1 LYIIRG
7 LRKCKQ
13 LNSNNNEYNSNSI
26 KYSNTE
32 STQNNNNQT
41 VSFKSKKSIISIS
54 RKRKEKDIYSELDIQ
69 QKSRL
74 LKSSRLNERKSIGS
88 RTSENKSIGCRLS
101 SSALIENRSILSRL
115 SSGSLINKT
124 VNHRKSSSF
133 NFTNGNQTLN
143 NNLKL
148 KRRQTISICL
158 ISLFFFF
165 CVIPIKLFQVFKFV
179 VNIENLEITHTIFLI
194 SKLLFYTHIMSNPIV
209 YNLMSSKFS
218 RSFRK
223 ILFCKQF

>member
-1 LYIIRG
+1 MYIIRG